1 MRENT
6 ADLRL
11 DLRDACGRLTARQR
25 QVMALTLDGYTQRE
39 IGERMG
45 IEQSVVSRH
54 LTAARWKI
62 EQSLN

>member
-25 QVMALTLDGYTQRE
+25 EVVRLTALGFTQE
-39 IGERMG
+39 QIGAWLG
-45 IEQSVVSRH
+45 IERSVVSRH
-54 LTAARWKI
+54 GTAARRNL
-62 EQSLN
+62 EQALK

>member
-11 DLRDACGRLTARQR
+11 DLQDALGRLTARQLEVAR
-25 QVMALTLDGYTQRE
+25 LTAEGYTQE
-39 IGERMG
+39 QIGARLG

-54 LTAARWKI
+54 RTAAKRK
-62 EQSLN
+62 LARLLK